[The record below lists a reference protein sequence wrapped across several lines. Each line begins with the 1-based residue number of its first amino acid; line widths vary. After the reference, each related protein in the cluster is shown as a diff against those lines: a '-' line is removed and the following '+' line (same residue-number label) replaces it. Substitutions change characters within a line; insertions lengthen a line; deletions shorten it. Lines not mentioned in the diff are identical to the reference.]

1 MSGMNGKQSIRWL
14 NGYDRRTK
22 RNLLLPRTIEPVSR
36 WTIWCNF
43 LEQFCDELGISIESG
58 AAILAGQP
66 WLKTRTK
73 PGEAIKGTSV
83 ISRYGRMLLRN
94 ARTPFGIRVPT
105 PVGIRMRKTNNLAA
119 VIARY
124 VPWLG
129 WVGLVNSIY
138 QVSRRTQAK
147 YNLIARPKD
156 RIQWTSFWW
165 TQFSKRC

>member
-1 MSGMNGKQSIRWL
+1 MDTTEEL
-14 NGYDRRTK
+14 NGTYFYHGQS
-22 RNLLLPRTIEPVSR
+22 NLPAGELFDVI
-36 WTIWCNF
+36 F
-43 LEQFCDELGISIESG
+43 LEQFCDKPGIGIESG

-94 ARTPFGIRVPT
+94 ARTTFGISVPT

-156 RIQWTSFWW
+156 RIQWTSF
-165 TQFSKRC
+165 

>member
-1 MSGMNGKQSIRWL
+1 MHGMKDKQHNRWA

-22 RNLLLPRTIEPVSR
+22 WNLFLSRTIQSFGW
-36 WTIWCNF
+36 WTFWCHF
-43 LEQFCDELGISIESG
+43 LEQFCDELGIGIESG

-83 ISRYGRMLLRN
+83 VSKYGRMLLRN
-94 ARTPFGIRVPT
+94 AKTPFGIRVPT
-105 PVGIRMRKTNNLAA
+105 PVGVRMRKTNSLAA

-129 WVGLVNSIY
+129 WIGLVNSIY
-138 QVSRRTQAK
+138 QVSRKTQEK

-156 RIQWTSFWW
+156 RIQWTSF
-165 TQFSKRC
+165 

>member
-1 MSGMNGKQSIRWL
+1 MDTTEEL
-14 NGYDRRTK
+14 NGTYFYHGQS
-22 RNLLLPRTIEPVSR
+22 NLSAGELFDVI
-36 WTIWCNF
+36 F
-43 LEQFCDELGISIESG
+43 LEQFCDEPGIGIESG

-94 ARTPFGIRVPT
+94 ARTPFGIRIPT

-129 WVGLVNSIY
+129 
-138 QVSRRTQAK
+138 
-147 YNLIARPKD
+147 
-156 RIQWTSFWW
+156 
-165 TQFSKRC
+165 

>member
-1 MSGMNGKQSIRWL
+1 MDTTEEL
-14 NGYDRRTK
+14 NGTYFYHGQS
-22 RNLLLPRTIEPVSR
+22 NLSAGELFDVI
-36 WTIWCNF
+36 F
-43 LEQFCDELGISIESG
+43 LEQFCDEFGIGIESG

-83 ISRYGRMLLRN
+83 VSKYGRMLLRN
-94 ARTPFGIRVPT
+94 AKTPFGIRVPT
-105 PVGIRMRKTNNLAA
+105 PVGVRMRKTNSLAA

-129 WVGLVNSIY
+129 WIGLVNSIY
-138 QVSRRTQAK
+138 QVSRKTQEK

-156 RIQWTSFWW
+156 RIQWTSF
-165 TQFSKRC
+165 

>member
-1 MSGMNGKQSIRWL
+1 
-14 NGYDRRTK
+14 
-22 RNLLLPRTIEPVSR
+22 
-36 WTIWCNF
+36 
-43 LEQFCDELGISIESG
+43 
-58 AAILAGQP
+58 
-66 WLKTRTK
+66 
-73 PGEAIKGTSV
+73 
-83 ISRYGRMLLRN
+83 MLLRN

-147 YNLIARPKD
+147 YNLIARPKN
-156 RIQWTSFWW
+156 RIQWTSF
-165 TQFSKRC
+165 